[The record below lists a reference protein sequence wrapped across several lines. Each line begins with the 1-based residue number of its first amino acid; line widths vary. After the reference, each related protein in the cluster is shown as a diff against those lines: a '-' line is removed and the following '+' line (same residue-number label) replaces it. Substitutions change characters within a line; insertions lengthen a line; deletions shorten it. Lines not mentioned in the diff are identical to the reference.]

1 MDQEIVM
8 ARFFPIKLGNT
19 SVSRVNGTN
28 RETDLLK
35 FRHHIFRERLHW
47 VAPSADGLDRDEY
60 DDFSDNLAVQD
71 SHGIV
76 GSVRLTHGSHP
87 FMIER
92 EFSRLLASG
101 EKILKGEK
109 AAEITRFAVDK
120 HISPQQMRVVGRL
133 LYLSLLEWSQLR
145 GIERMYFV
153 VEPVFYRH
161 IVRMGFPVVPVGVP
175 MHLDGGVLSM
185 AGYVDWPQAEPEF
198 ILGLRK
204 GIEAPK
210 ERVGAWREFEA
221 QYTSMPHLI

>member
-1 MDQEIVM
+1 M

-19 SVSRVNGTN
+19 LISRVNGMD

-35 FRHHIFRERLHW
+35 FRHHVFREQLHW

-71 SHGIV
+71 MHGV
-76 GSVRLTHGSHP
+76 LGSVRLTHGTHP

-101 EKILKGEK
+101 EKILKG
-109 AAEITRFAVDK
+109 ARTAEITRFAVDK
-120 HISPQQMRVVGRL
+120 RISPQQMKEVGRL
-133 LYLSLLEWSQLR
+133 LYLSLLEWSLPR

-185 AGYVDWPQAEPEF
+185 AGYVDWSQAEPEF

-204 GIEAPK
+204 GIEAPR
-210 ERVGAWREFEA
+210 ELARAWREFEA
-221 QYTSMPHLI
+221 QHASMPHLI